1 MRKISF
7 ILVSYFFYLNSSFA
21 NLHDY
26 VENLKVGESLLDYFS
41 KEELNQVDDWL
52 SYAVEYSLL
61 DLSTIKKDLLY
72 FEGLMAAVKK
82 DDPNYIIQGLQ
93 GMKFFTNS
101 SECERQ
107 LAVDDK
113 YLPGDIKDKF
123 YREEKNMRAKTPIQ
137 GADLHIIL
145 YTTSS
150 LVYSNS
156 CWKLDEKFD
165 GNESI
170 FMMNRENLSF
180 SEYFGAKTYIY

>member
-1 MRKISF
+1 MKKISF
-7 ILVSYFFYLNSSFA
+7 ILFSYLFYLNSSFA

-61 DLSTIKKDLLY
+61 DLSTIKRDLLY
-72 FEGLMAAVKK
+72 FEGFMAAVKK

-93 GMKFFTNS
+93 GLKFFTNS

-123 YREEKNMRAKTPIQ
+123 YREEKNMRAKTPIHS
-137 GADLHIIL
+137 ADLHIIL

-150 LVYSNS
+150 FVYSHS
-156 CWKLDEKFD
+156 CWKLDEKFN

-170 FMMNRENLSF
+170 FMKNNENISF